1 MNYKEINKNID
12 KTMEELYLYQG
23 KVLSELKKELNSKMF
38 YTQARK
44 LFNIDKMKTNKLVEF
59 YELVNNSEYELP
71 KNFEI
76 FMLIYDKL
84 RNEDKNAKGISKIYN
99 ILKLSNDYITKNI
112 VIEYFNNKI
121 LEDIRNR
128 GKKRLRNRV
137 KDVIEDESFDI
148 NLFNFDIKTRIE
160 KEAEEKVIE
169 KYNNNTVYFF
179 KEWNKEIGKLD
190 ELFDELKEETLKE
203 NMDTKIIAKISN
215 DINKIKK
222 EEKVK
227 LKKLNEIL
235 EFKKQYVSSQNHRLH

>member
-84 RNEDKNAKGISKIYN
+84 RNEDKNSKGISKIYN